1 MQALRWSWRQAQTAV
16 ASPDIDRT
24 VGAAVG
30 VPVVAVELGDH
41 RGTEIAERLAG
52 LPVVSIGVGNSADAA
67 WDVRVHDPDPIIAGV
82 LAAPMAAV
90 TAAQVLRGSADRT
103 ADEALLVESLAYAT
117 LQSGG
122 EFASWLASQGR
133 RVRND
138 DGPRVRT
145 CEHDDHIEVILDRP
159 RLRNMIDA
167 RMRDEL
173 IDAFSA
179 LALGA
184 PLPIRLLG
192 AGPAFCVG
200 GDLAEFGTVADPLTA
215 HLLRSTASI
224 APHLHRIAERVT
236 ARVHGPC
243 VGAGVEMMAFC
254 GRVVAHPD
262 AWFRLPETRMGL
274 MPGVGGTVS
283 VPARIGRHRTLAW
296 LLQDSTIDASTALEW
311 GLIDSLQEPGDDSGV
326 SRLEPTD

>member
-52 LPVVSIGVGNSADAA
+52 LPVVSIGVVNSADAA
-67 WDVRVHDPDPIIAGV
+67 WDVRIEDPDPIIAAV
-82 LAAPMAAV
+82 LAAPLAAV
-90 TAAQVLRGSADRT
+90 TATQVLRGTANRT
-103 ADEALLVESLAYAT
+103 VDEALLVESLAYAT

-122 EFASWLASQGR
+122 EFASWLATQGR

-138 DGPRVRT
+138 DSPRIRT
-145 CEHDDHIEVILDRP
+145 REHVDRVDVILDRP
-159 RLRNMIDA
+159 RLRNLVDA

-173 IDAFSA
+173 IDVFSA

-184 PLPIRLLG
+184 PLPIRLMG
-192 AGPAFCVG
+192 AGPAFCAG

-215 HLLRSTASI
+215 HLLRSTANI
-224 APHLHRIAERVT
+224 APYLHRIAERVT
-236 ARVHGPC
+236 AQVHGPC
-243 VGAGVEMMAFC
+243 IGAGVEMMAFC
-254 GRVVAHPD
+254 GRVQAHPA

-283 VPARIGRHRTLAW
+283 IPARIGRHRTLAW
-296 LLQDSTIDASTALEW
+296 LLQDSTIDADTALKW
-311 GLIDSLQEPGDDSGV
+311 GLIDSIQPETDSGN
-326 SRLEPTD
+326 T

>member
-30 VPVVAVELGDH
+30 VPVVVVELGD
-41 RGTEIAERLAG
+41 RQGTEIANCLSG
-52 LPVVSIGVGNSADAA
+52 LPVVSIGVGDTADAA
-67 WDVRVHDPDPIIAGV
+67 WDVRVHDPEPIIAGV

-90 TAAQVLRGSADRT
+90 TAAQVLRGTANRT
-103 ADEALLVESLAYAT
+103 VEEGLLVESLAYAT
-117 LQSGG
+117 LQSGA

-138 DGPRVRT
+138 EGPRVRT
-145 CEHDDHIEVILDRP
+145 REHGDHIEVILDRP

-173 IDAFSA
+173 IDVLSA

-184 PLPIRLLG
+184 PLPIHLLG
-192 AGPAFCVG
+192 AGPAFCAG

-215 HLLRSTASI
+215 HLLRSTANI
-224 APHLHRIAERVT
+224 APCLHRIAARVT
-236 ARVHGPC
+236 AQVHGPC

-254 GRVVAHPD
+254 SRVVAHPD
-262 AWFRLPETRMGL
+262 TWFRLPETRMGL
-274 MPGVGGTVS
+274 IPGVGGTVS
-283 VPARIGRHRTLAW
+283 IPARIGRHRTLEW
-296 LLQDSTIDASTALEW
+296 LLQDSTIDASTALKW
-311 GLIDSLQEPGDDSGV
+311 GLIDSIQESEEDSG
-326 SRLEPTD
+326 DH

>member
-1 MQALRWSWRQAQTAV
+1 MQAVRWSWRQAQTEA

-30 VPVVAVELGDH
+30 VPVVVVELEDH

-52 LPVVSIGVGNSADAA
+52 LPVVSIGVGSSADGA
-67 WDVRVHDPDPIIAGV
+67 WDVRTRDPDPIIAGA
-82 LAAPMAAV
+82 LSAPMAAV
-90 TAAQVLRGSADRT
+90 TAAQVLRGTADRIV
-103 ADEALLVESLAYAT
+103 DEALLVESLAYAT
-117 LQSGG
+117 LQSGA
-122 EFASWLASQGR
+122 EFASWLASKGR

-138 DGPRVRT
+138 DGPRVRIE
-145 CEHDDHIEVILDRP
+145 EHDDHVEVILDRP

-192 AGPAFCVG
+192 AGPAFCAG

-215 HLLRSTASI
+215 HLLRSTTNLAL
-224 APHLHRIAERVT
+224 HLHRIAERVT
-236 ARVHGPC
+236 THVHGPC

-254 GRVVAHPD
+254 RRVVAHPD

-283 VPARIGRHRTLAW
+283 IPARIGRHRTLAW
-296 LLQDSTIDASTALEW
+296 LLQDSTIDASTALKW
-311 GLIDSLQEPGDDSGV
+311 GLIDSIQESGEDSGV
-326 SRLEPTD
+326 D